1 MYGIHPKLK
10 HGPAKETQEQGE
22 RAVLSVTGTGREDVP
37 KKAKADNH
45 LFHRRGTHGGHDH
58 VGHHVFHRPHVVNYF
73 DRSTFVVKLRASSM
87 KLLRLI
93 PILILM
99 TGGVVPLRAEVVD
112 GVVAIIN
119 DKVITR
125 QQVQD
130 FAAPAIDSLRR
141 TYADNQMAYET
152 QLNSAL
158 TNSLELLIER
168 DLILHD
174 FDVEGYHL
182 PDSVV
187 DQLVDERIRER
198 FGDRVSLTKTLVA
211 QGETYA
217 QFREDVRDQYIES
230 ALRAKN
236 VSQEVIISPFQMEN
250 YYVSHQNDFKVEDQ
264 IKLRMIVLKKS
275 SSDDTNTA
283 ALAREIISEI
293 KNGATFAQMASV
305 YSQGSQK
312 KDAGEWGWIE
322 RSSLRPELAQA
333 ALPLQAGQ
341 ISDVIDTPDTCYV
354 MLVEDKRVAHV
365 KTLNEVRDS
374 IESTLRAQE
383 EARLERQWIDS
394 LKKKTFIRIF
404 P

>member
-1 MYGIHPKLK
+1 
-10 HGPAKETQEQGE
+10 
-22 RAVLSVTGTGREDVP
+22 
-37 KKAKADNH
+37 
-45 LFHRRGTHGGHDH
+45 
-58 VGHHVFHRPHVVNYF
+58 
-73 DRSTFVVKLRASSM
+73 M